1 MFLTV
6 RAEFAMI
13 FREGAAE
20 KERGCPRGT
29 EPMNIDPI
37 VEKIHRCVRKH
48 ELGAGAYARYTRPD
62 EAKGRTVEVNPYG
75 CADAANLLYTIGN
88 FERDPQRRAES
99 IAVMQAM
106 QDPETG
112 LFHESTHHPIHT
124 TAHVLAALELFDA
137 GPLHPAYALEE
148 YRDISKMRAFLDA
161 LDWEGEPWGQSHRGA
176 GLYAALRLTG
186 RIDTAWQDAYFGWL
200 RENCD
205 ERTGIGRRREKDCV
219 ELPRHLYGW
228 FHYLFCHADAHR
240 PFPYPE
246 KLIDSC
252 LDLYENHR
260 EQMGKGFGK
269 MCSFREVDW
278 VFSLNR
284 VLRQCPH
291 RFDEGKVA
299 LRDFAKGFTAYLL
312 RADEETDESLDDL
325 HTLFGAACALAELQQ
340 ALPGEMNSTVPLR
353 LVLDRRPFI

>member
-1 MFLTV
+1 
-6 RAEFAMI
+6 
-13 FREGAAE
+13 
-20 KERGCPRGT
+20 
-29 EPMNIDPI
+29 MNIDPI
-37 VEKIHRCVRKH
+37 VTKIRRCVRKH
-48 ELGAGAYARYTRPD
+48 ELGAGAYARYTRPN
-62 EAKGRTVEVNPYG
+62 EEKGQTLAINPYG
-75 CADAANLLYTIGN
+75 CADAANLLYTIGD
-88 FERDPQRRAES
+88 FERDSQRRAES
-99 IAVMQAM
+99 IAVMQKM
-106 QDPETG
+106 QDHETG

-124 TAHVLAALELFDA
+124 TAHVLAALELYDA
-137 GPLHPAYALEE
+137 GPLYPVYALEE
-148 YRDISKMRAFLDA
+148 YREIEKMRAFLEG

-186 RIDTAWQDAYFGWL
+186 RVDAAWQDAYFAWL

-205 ERTGIGRRREKDCV
+205 ARTGIGRKREADCV

-246 KLIDSC
+246 KLIDNC

-260 EQMGKGFGK
+260 EQMGKGFGE

-284 VLRQCPH
+284 ALRQCPH
-291 RFDEGKVA
+291 RFDEGKAA

-312 RADEETDESLDDL
+312 RADEEADESLDDL